1 LSKLSFEVLLRT
13 PAIIKILKILFI
25 PTLFINDHIQNML
38 TEALNDYV
46 GVIFADR
53 NKGSNPST
61 IEKADEVCRLLAAKK
76 TSARLEEVRKL
87 ATSEDTPLPTKSY
100 CRKFFE
106 TLPSVHHWRAKYK
119 DADREELSTRYKSAS
134 ALRSGEKN
142 TDPSCLLDFIFSA
155 VDLAQMD
162 ISSSLFSRAFTTINA
177 ALAAVANEAE
187 EKMDEKTKA
196 FMSILWQLKGVEC
209 LFKRD
214 DKGGVAAAEK
224 AIAFDGANLEARL
237 VLCTLHLELAQITEV
252 RHLKIH
258 Q

>member
-1 LSKLSFEVLLRT
+1 MSIFCT
-13 PAIIKILKILFI
+13 PHSIFDSH
-25 PTLFINDHIQNML
+25 TQNML

-87 ATSEDTPLPTKSY
+87 ATTEDTPLPTKSY

-106 TLPSVHHWRAKYK
+106 TLPSVHHWRTKYK
-119 DADREELSTRYKSAS
+119 DADREELSTRYKAAL
-134 ALRSGEKN
+134 ALRVGEKN
-142 TDPSCLLDFIFSA
+142 TDPSSLLDLMYSA

-162 ISSSLFSRAFTTINA
+162 ISCSLFSRAFTTINA
-177 ALAAVANEAE
+177 ALTAVANDADAN
-187 EKMDEKTKA
+187 MDDKTKA
-196 FMSILWQLKGVEC
+196 FMSILWQLKAVEC

-214 DKGGVAAAEK
+214 DNGGVAAAEK

-237 VLCTLHLELAQITEV
+237 VLCILHLELAQITEV
-252 RHLKIH
+252 RHFQDILTL
-258 Q
+258 

>member
-1 LSKLSFEVLLRT
+1 
-13 PAIIKILKILFI
+13 
-25 PTLFINDHIQNML
+25 ML

-76 TSARLEEVRKL
+76 TAARLEEVRSA
-87 ATSEDTPLPTKSY
+87 ATTEETALPTKSY

-106 TLPSVHHWRAKYK
+106 TMPSVHHWREVYK
-119 DADREELSTRYKSAS
+119 DADREELSTRYKA
-134 ALRSGEKN
+134 ALLLSSGEKN
-142 TDPSCLLDFIFSA
+142 MEAASLLDFIFSA

-162 ISSSLFSRAFTTINA
+162 ISCSLFSRAFATVNA
-177 ALAAVANEAE
+177 ALQVVADEAI

-214 DKGGVAAAEK
+214 DQGGVAAEEK
-224 AIAFDGANLEARL
+224 AIVFNSANLEARL
-237 VLCTLHLELAQITEV
+237 VLCTLHLELAQISEVITCQHTTENTIYSYTAALSIV
-252 RHLKIH
+252 VLYYLFHRNPVSL
-258 Q
+258 

>member
-1 LSKLSFEVLLRT
+1 
-13 PAIIKILKILFI
+13 
-25 PTLFINDHIQNML
+25 ML

-76 TSARLEEVRKL
+76 TAARLEEVRL
-87 ATSEDTPLPTKSY
+87 AATTEDTTLPTKSY

-106 TLPSVHHWRAKYK
+106 TLPSVHHWREMYK
-119 DADREELSTRYKSAS
+119 DADREELSTRYKA
-134 ALRSGEKN
+134 ALLLRAGEKN
-142 TDPSCLLDFIFSA
+142 IESSSLLDFVFSA

-162 ISSSLFSRAFTTINA
+162 ISCSLFSRAFATVNA
-177 ALAAVANEAE
+177 ALQVVADEAID
-187 EKMDEKTKA
+187 KMDEKSKA

-214 DKGGVAAAEK
+214 DQGGIAAEEK
-224 AIAFDGANLEARL
+224 AIAFNSTNLEARL
-237 VLCTLHLELAQITEV
+237 VLCILHLELAQITEV
-252 RHLKIH
+252 MSAYNRKYDICKHNGTLHRCILFAA
-258 Q
+258 QQPRFFYVQIS